1 VLAAAAAGPGEATT
15 RPPGSAT
22 PPPSTADVAAQFT
35 ELEVIEM
42 VGSGG
47 MGAVYKVRQPQLDRL
62 VALKILS
69 RDLARDPNFAERF
82 NREARV
88 LARLAHP
95 NIVTVFDFGA
105 RGPFCF
111 LLMEFVDGVN
121 LRQAMRAGGFTPA
134 ESLELVRDICGA
146 LQFAHE
152 EGVLHRDIKPENIL
166 IDRRG
171 RVKIADFGIAKLV
184 GGGAGGDDF
193 TLTAR
198 GAVLGSMHYM
208 APEQIETPGDI
219 DQRADIYSLGVVF
232 YELLT
237 GELPLGRFAPPSQKS
252 HTDVRIDEI
261 VMRALEKE
269 RRLRYQSAAEV
280 KTGVE
285 AIRSAP
291 EAAPGPGM
299 AVAQSGFSGQAPPPA
314 GPPALGTSGTA
325 KRATAAAVLTGS
337 SFLLAGVAVA
347 ILLPAVFWI
356 RSRGG
361 GAGPVGIVP
370 LGLLGFFAVS
380 VPALLGL
387 VFGVNALA
395 EVRASGGRKR
405 GLCRGMFAAL
415 AWPLLVVVSLAA
427 VGSAMGFVGMAGP
440 GLAWLVLATATAVAI
455 GVPIILIVW
464 RWALAL
470 PWGSRARDLPGGRA
484 GVGQVAAIAAV
495 TVAVLSLVILVPW
508 GMLSHFEPE
517 TSVDAGPQPGIEQAR
532 FPAVERPEPDS
543 SPGPD

>member
-1 VLAAAAAGPGEATT
+1 VLAGAAAEPEQATT
-15 RPPGSAT
+15 RPSGRAP
-22 PPPSTADVAAQFT
+22 PPPSPAEVAAQFT
-35 ELEVIEM
+35 ELEVMEM

-69 RDLARDPNFAERF
+69 PDLARDPNFAERF

-95 NIVTVFDFGA
+95 NIVTVFDFGT

-111 LLMEFVDGVN
+111 LLMEYVDGVN

-171 RVKIADFGIAKLV
+171 RVKIADFGIAKLLGE
-184 GGGAGGDDF
+184 GGGGDDF

-269 RRLRYQSAAEV
+269 RQLRYQSAAEV

-285 AIRSAP
+285 AIA
-291 EAAPGPGM
+291 AAPAAAPAAALSGSSGP
-299 AVAQSGFSGQAPPPA
+299 ASPPASPPPA
-314 GPPALGTSGTA
+314 GTSATA

-337 SFLLAGVAVA
+337 SFVLAFVVVAAFV
-347 ILLPAVFWI
+347 PAVFWV
-356 RSRGG
+356 RSRG
-361 GAGPVGIVP
+361 AGPSFVGVVP
-370 LGLLGFFAVS
+370 LALLGLVAVS

-387 VFGVNALA
+387 VFGANALA

-405 GLCRGMFAAL
+405 GLCRGLFAAL
-415 AWPLLVVVSLAA
+415 GWPVLVIVALTAI
-427 VGSAMGFVGMAGP
+427 GSGMGFVAVAGP
-440 GLAWLVLATATAVAI
+440 GLAWLVLATATTVAL
-455 GVPIILIVW
+455 GVPVILIVW
-464 RWALAL
+464 RWALAV
-470 PWGSRARDLPGGRA
+470 PWGACARDLPGGRA
-484 GVGQVAAIAAV
+484 GVGQVAATAAV
-495 TVAVLSLVILVPW
+495 IVTTVTLAILVPW
-508 GMLSHFEPE
+508 GMFAPLEAGGGRG
-517 TSVDAGPQPGIEQAR
+517 AGPQPVIERSEAPTIERAR
-532 FPAVERPEPDS
+532 PDGD
-543 SPGPD
+543 PNPD